1 MRPRGRRYF
10 ALRRDLLL
18 PMAAKVGKNA
28 IQTCGLKIRPR
39 YARFK
44 LGTYYHTFTQIFL
57 CRSDKGL
64 SQQQRRCHWLVRRTT
79 LSVLPSHR
87 MSGSGAKG
95 TSVRHTARYRPC
107 SVTAWYMV
115 SQPKSHSVGGFLNR
129 RFEWRFWERSE
140 RRRWRMQRGERV
152 AAVKI
157 SSARRKAAQKFWAP
171 QQRLAAMGKSRSR
184 SEPRNLSACGHSR
197 ETAPIPHPPQSAHPP
212 PRGTSRSA
220 ARR

>member
-1 MRPRGRRYF
+1 MPGANLILRSTRSRKSSCLVSSKDCLSNSAAAADWFAEQRFRFYRCSCERRREAKRNKY
-10 ALRRDLLL
+10 
-18 PMAAKVGKNA
+18 PWGAAAQEG
-28 IQTCGLKIRPR
+28 
-39 YARFK
+39 
-44 LGTYYHTFTQIFL
+44 
-57 CRSDKGL
+57 
-64 SQQQRRCHWLVRRTT
+64 SQF
-79 LSVLPSHR
+79 
-87 MSGSGAKG
+87 
-95 TSVRHTARYRPC
+95 RHTARHGIC

-157 SSARRKAAQKFWAP
+157 SSARRKAAQRFWAP

-197 ETAPIPHPPQSAHPP
+197 EPAPIPHPTRSAHPP